1 MPGHRVGDVVL
12 FGGRD
17 DDPCSRAV
25 QEADPQDAIATGPA
39 RRQHGLIAV
48 DFHLSAGQRRQ
59 VAVVEHLDFNLHL
72 CENKK
77 RGERAVRGF
86 SREMKLPTDSSNDRK
101 LISENGNK
109 LIYFWNL
116 IVSVFISL

>member
-1 MPGHRVGDVVL
+1 MPGNRVGDVVL

-17 DDPCSRAV
+17 DDPCTRAV
-25 QEADPQDAIATGPA
+25 QEADPQDAIAAGPA
-39 RRQHGLIAV
+39 RRQHGLVAV

-72 CENKK
+72 CKEEKGG
-77 RGERAVRGF
+77 REPSEDSAERWNYRPVRA
-86 SREMKLPTDSSNDRK
+86 MTWK

-116 IVSVFISL
+116 S